1 MEYYFIY
8 VLKKVEEKPDD
19 FFIFFLFF
27 FYFFFIFFLFYIFIY
42 LQHKHYLQNVT

>member
-19 FFIFFLFF
+19 FWPVKVHQWKACPNGNAVFHS
-27 FYFFFIFFLFYIFIY
+27 
-42 LQHKHYLQNVT
+42 QMKHREES